1 MKRNQQAICVLGMHR
16 SGTSSVTKGVHEM
29 GAYIGAHAA
38 LVPPDVDNPRGFW
51 EHKRIVELQ
60 DAALQVMRLQWDT
73 ATPIPRSWFRDN
85 QLDAIRDEMRE
96 LIVKEFGNQDLWVWK
111 DPRTSI
117 LLPLWEDIFADLNI
131 DVKYL
136 IVIRNPIDVAN
147 SLLKRNGFSRDKS
160 MALWLNYTLSA
171 LRDTN
176 GSPRVMI
183 DYDDY
188 LRNWKRCLKHVSE
201 VLSLSWPTNDAS
213 LDSRMNSFLS
223 LDLQHSRSELDE
235 VMKSIDSSLVKDV
248 YAACWTGIQN
258 SEWLKSDECTSNVE
272 RMSREYAATFY
283 MFASNRSE
291 FVVQCQ
297 YRSGVHG
304 GRVTEVETH
313 GSIDDEV
320 HEYIFDIP
328 DAVGD
333 ELAIGISQFSGIFD
347 VTKIEL
353 QYRKHATEPFQTVR
367 RIEASNLQGIKH
379 TALSMTFPSGGLK
392 FLNIKGASHFHVP
405 YSFESDG
412 EYALRFVMR
421 AYREN
426 HPIYTNVMREI
437 GSLMTVG

>member
-1 MKRNQQAICVLGMHR
+1 MKSNQQAICVLGMHR

-29 GAYIGAHAA
+29 GAYIGAHSA

-51 EHKRIVELQ
+51 EHKRIVELH
-60 DAALQVMRLQWDT
+60 DAALQVMGLQWDT
-73 ATPIPRSWFRDN
+73 ATPIPRSWFRDHK
-85 QLDAIRDEMRE
+85 LDAIRDEMRE

-117 LLPLWEDIFADLNI
+117 LLPLWEDIVADLNI
-131 DVKYL
+131 DIKYL

-147 SLLKRNGFSRDKS
+147 SLFTRNGFSRDKS

-176 GSPRVMI
+176 GSTRVMI

-188 LRNWKRCLKHVSE
+188 LRNWKRCLRRVSD
-201 VLSLSWPTNDAS
+201 VLSLSWPSNDAL

-223 LDLQHSRSELDE
+223 LDLQHSRSAFEAA
-235 VMKSIDSSLVKDV
+235 MNSIDSSLVKDV
-248 YAACWTGIQN
+248 YTACWAGIQN

-272 RMSREYAATFY
+272 RMSSEYAATFN
-283 MFASNRSE
+283 MFASNRSA
-291 FVVQCQ
+291 FLVQCQ

-304 GRVTEVETH
+304 GRATEVAAH

-328 DAVGD
+328 EATGN
-333 ELAIGISQFSGIFD
+333 ELVIGISQFSGIFD
-347 VTKIEL
+347 VTEIEL
-353 QYRKHATEPFQTVR
+353 QYRKRPTEPLETAH
-367 RIEASNLQGIKH
+367 RIDESNLHGIKH
-379 TALSMTFPSGGLK
+379 TALSLTFPSGGLK
-392 FLNIKGASHFHVP
+392 FLNLKGVSHFYVP

-412 EYALRFVMR
+412 EYSLRFVMR

-426 HPIYTNVMREI
+426 HPIYTNVMRELC
-437 GSLMTVG
+437 SLMTVG